1 LACPW
6 DGKSRWESCLAG
18 IGSAILLAGLLSCGG
33 PRGNQPL
40 NPRILFSTGSRFL
53 HEASTLAIKGSIEFD
68 SGVAIE
74 SGSFQ
79 LFINGPDSISFLI
92 EGPFKVDVFRL
103 VIADDLASAYSRA
116 EGEWYGFK
124 RGELLDIPE
133 YGIEKM
139 TPFLLGTYILPQYY
153 LRPAGSAD
161 APITLVSPSDNVEF
175 HIESGT
181 PERSFLLSRGNADI
195 IAVYSRRKNH
205 GDGFY
210 PSQVEIFDKTES
222 WRISLEIDKIRINP
236 SIPAK
241 LWLRDR

>member
-1 LACPW
+1 LACLW
-6 DGKSRWESCLAG
+6 DGKSRWKSCLIG
-18 IGSAILLAGLLSCGG
+18 IGSTILLAGLLSCGG
-33 PRGNQPL
+33 PRRDQPL

-53 HEASTLAIKGSIEFD
+53 HEASTLAVKGSIEFD

-103 VIADDLASAYSRA
+103 VIADDLAYAYSRA

-124 RGELLDIPE
+124 KGELLDIPE

-139 TPFLLGTYILPQYY
+139 TPFFLGTYVLPQYY
-153 LRPAGSAD
+153 LRLAGSPD
-161 APITLVSPSDNVEF
+161 APGTLVSPSDNVEF
-175 HIESGT
+175 YIETGA

-195 IAVYSRRKNH
+195 IAIYSRRKNH
-205 GDGFY
+205 NDGFY

-222 WRISLEIDKIRINP
+222 WQISLEIDKIRINP